1 MKQALAPKEIKPVQ
15 KAKKSRPVSSKSKA
29 LVNEDEKDEELAEEE
44 PSESEPIAEVLRRK
58 STKKSDA
65 IAVE

>member
-1 MKQALAPKEIKPVQ
+1 MGDDEG
-15 KAKKSRPVSSKSKA
+15 
-29 LVNEDEKDEELAEEE
+29 EDEKDEELAEEE